1 MAIRFDVLLKNGW
14 AVDPIAGLNGVVD
27 VGVAGGR
34 IAEIAPDLD
43 PARAAEVFDAAG
55 AHVVPGIIDLHM
67 HASEWLGG
75 RWGHRMMA
83 RVGVTTAL
91 DMSGPVGSVMRMLRD
106 HGTGLNIACIE
117 AVRPGLT
124 VRDSNPDRAELEKL
138 LRTALSG
145 GAIGIKLLGGHYPL
159 TPEATARAIAT
170 ANAQRA
176 YVAFHAG
183 TTERGSNIEGL
194 LQATELAAGHAVHID
209 HINSYCRGAIR
220 PHMQET
226 EEAIAALVAHPNLRS
241 ENYLSP
247 LNGTSAKCS
256 GGAPESRV
264 TQQCLKVGGFPPTES
279 GFEAAILAGWAE
291 VNVEAGGEVILTT
304 GKPAVDFWRGRGT
317 DTTVSFR
324 VNPPEPRLRL
334 ATAKR
339 PDGDFVVDC
348 IQHGRGRDSPKR
360 HGGDGPGPGQ
370 PSGSH
375 PGRVRPQ
382 NQHQPGSDPGAHQR
396 GTLSRRIGR
405 GYHGVG
411 SGDTQS
417 HPESRQR
424 RGHHVSR
431 VCLRAGRTHDHLGRG
446 SRGGGGRRPRGGRRG
461 CGEGGILPVLGAAAE
476 PPAPCVSVIPE
487 RPNGPK
493 GAWRCSLTS
502 WLWL

>member
-1 MAIRFDVLLKNGW
+1 MAPRFDVLLKNGW
-14 AVDPIAGLNGVVD
+14 AVDPTTGLNGVVD

-43 PARAAEVFDAAG
+43 PARAAEVFDVAD

-75 RWGHRMMA
+75 RWGHKMMA

-106 HGTGLNIACIE
+106 HGTGLNIACLE

-124 VRDSNPDRAELEKL
+124 VRDSNPDRAELEGL

-183 TTERGSNIEGL
+183 TTEQGSNIEGFL
-194 LQATELAAGHAVHID
+194 EAAELATGNAVHIA
-209 HINSYCRGAIR
+209 HINSYCRGAVR

-256 GGAPESRV
+256 GGVPESRV
-264 TQQCLKVGGFPPTES
+264 TQQCLKVSGFPPTEA

-291 VNVEAGGEVILTT
+291 INLEAGGEVVLAT
-304 GKPAVDFWRGRGT
+304 GKSAVEFWRGRGT

-339 PDGDFVVDC
+339 PDGEFVVDC
-348 IQHGRGRDSPKR
+348 ISTDGGGIPRNVIVEMGLALVNLQALTLSEFVRKTSANPARILGLTNTGRLA
-360 HGGDGPGPGQ
+360 
-370 PSGSH
+370 
-375 PGRVRPQ
+375 V
-382 NQHQPGSDPGAHQR
+382 GSDADITVLDVVARKALLSLANGAV
-396 GTLSRRIGR
+396 IMYR
-405 GYHGVG
+405 GY
-411 SGDTQS
+411 
-417 HPESRQR
+417 
-424 RGHHVSR
+424 
-431 VCLRAGRTHDHLGRG
+431 VCG
-446 SRGGGGRRPRGGRRG
+446 RGGRM
-461 CGEGGILPVLGAAAE
+461 ITTAAGREAVE
-476 PPAPCVSVIPE
+476 AAGLAPIVVDVGKAGFYRS
-487 RPNGPK
+487 
-493 GAWRCSLTS
+493 
-502 WLWL
+502 

>member
-1 MAIRFDVLLKNGW
+1 MATRFDVLLKNGW
-14 AVDPIAGLNGVVD
+14 AVDPTTGLDSVVD

-43 PARAAEVFDAAG
+43 PDRAAEVFDVAG

-75 RWGHRMMA
+75 RWGHKMMA

-124 VRDSNPDRAELEKL
+124 VRDSNPDRAELEGL

-170 ANAQRA
+170 ANTQRA

-183 TTERGSNIEGL
+183 TTERGSNIDGF
-194 LQATELAAGHAVHID
+194 LQAADLAAGNAVHIA
-209 HINSYCRGAIR
+209 HINSYCRGAVR

-247 LNGTSAKCS
+247 LNGTSAKCANGTS
-256 GGAPESRV
+256 ESRV
-264 TQQCLKVGGFPPTES
+264 TQQCLKVGGFPPTEA

-291 VNVEAGGEVILTT
+291 INVEAGGEVILAT
-304 GKPAVDFWRGRGT
+304 GKSAVEFWRGRGT

-339 PDGDFVVDC
+339 PDGEFVVDC
-348 IQHGRGRDSPKR
+348 VSTDGGGIPRNVIVEMGLALVSLQALTLSEFVRKTSTNPARILGLTNKGRLA
-360 HGGDGPGPGQ
+360 
-370 PSGSH
+370 
-375 PGRVRPQ
+375 V
-382 NQHQPGSDPGAHQR
+382 GSDADITVLDLAARKAILSLASGAV
-396 GTLSRRIGR
+396 IMVR
-405 GYHGVG
+405 GY
-411 SGDTQS
+411 
-417 HPESRQR
+417 
-424 RGHHVSR
+424 
-431 VCLRAGRTHDHLGRG
+431 VCG
-446 SRGGGGRRPRGGRRG
+446 RGGRMITTAAGREAVEAAG
-461 CGEGGILPVLGAAAE
+461 LAPIVVDVGKGGFYR
-476 PPAPCVSVIPE
+476 S
-487 RPNGPK
+487 
-493 GAWRCSLTS
+493 
-502 WLWL
+502 